1 MALNMPRIRQ
11 PTIPLCL
18 SWIGATF
25 TFAGV
30 IFQTFNSHIVKN
42 RDIAVQSSL
51 IYEQAEL
58 DLAKLEVE
66 KLLEYQ
72 SKTPAEERGELFCNL
87 IKNNTYPSK
96 LAQDKLASLT
106 DDFQTCYKLAEEKA
120 KLEEKKKQCAVEFV
134 YVTKGCRAYDKS
146 GFHSTPRASCG
157 ISLVAGKG
165 RFFAQERVE
174 VVSESYRR
182 ISGRKAIDAILP
194 RKPEG
199 KDYITSFSGRIGC
212 TNSSGTGRT
221 CETKATVRAKS
232 YPIDCIGKINL
243 ESTASP

>member
-134 YVTKGCRAYDKS
+134 YVHRLYHQFLLRS
-146 GFHSTPRASCG
+146 
-157 ISLVAGKG
+157 
-165 RFFAQERVE
+165 
-174 VVSESYRR
+174 
-182 ISGRKAIDAILP
+182 
-194 RKPEG
+194 
-199 KDYITSFSGRIGC
+199 
-212 TNSSGTGRT
+212 
-221 CETKATVRAKS
+221 
-232 YPIDCIGKINL
+232 
-243 ESTASP
+243 